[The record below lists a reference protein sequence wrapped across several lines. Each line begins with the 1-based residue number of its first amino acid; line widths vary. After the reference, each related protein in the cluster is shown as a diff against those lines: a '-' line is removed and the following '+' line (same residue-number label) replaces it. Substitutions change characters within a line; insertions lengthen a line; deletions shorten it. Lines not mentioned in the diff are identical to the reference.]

1 VGFTGGDLTCR
12 PAFYCRSAELIKERT
27 RLWVL
32 IETDGIGLTD
42 ESLELLR
49 ASGVDSFWLDIK
61 AFDDSVH
68 EWLTG
73 APVERI
79 LKLPEKILEAGM
91 VLDVLSL
98 YIPGVVEVD
107 QLEKAA
113 ALLAR
118 VANVGRCRR
127 LLKIHR
133 FPHRS

>member
-1 VGFTGGDLTCR
+1 
-12 PAFYCRSAELIKERT
+12 
-27 RLWVL
+27 
-32 IETDGIGLTD
+32 
-42 ESLELLR
+42 
-49 ASGVDSFWLDIK
+49 
-61 AFDDSVH
+61 
-68 EWLTG
+68 
-73 APVERI
+73 
-79 LKLPEKILEAGM
+79 M